1 MEQYSTARHHLK
13 FYFNAAISATYTLP
27 DPFTLPVRDYV
38 YRACEF
44 VIKKHPILSAI
55 PIGEDTN
62 EPYFAR
68 LPEVDLEHPI
78 SFQNRNH
85 AFPEANGVDVELEAL
100 LNVQHNTP
108 YSAPFPYWR
117 LCVLIDTAN
126 ERRFTAAY
134 VFHHAI
140 SDGTSGKVFHRAFL
154 EGLHTAATSAE
165 TRQVVSSPEMPLLPN
180 LEAVH
185 PMPLSLPYLA
195 TVLFREKVWSSRDP
209 GLWTGSE
216 IRVPLETQ
224 MRHIVIPKSVAT
236 SLKNCCRQH
245 NTTITAALQTII
257 SRSFFTHLP
266 TNFSKL
272 QCQSA
277 LSTRRWLPDIIN
289 EDSMGVWVQD
299 FDETYTRDDLTGEPF
314 PWAEATRTRQTIE
327 NVLSLEGKNASPNL
341 LKYVNDYQQ
350 TLLSKIGKQR
360 GSSLEVSNVGVFTS
374 DLASSDSSE
383 RPQIGRMLFSQCAS
397 LTGSAVEVSAITGV
411 DGCMVLAFSWQT
423 EVVELELIS
432 AVIESTEKE
441 LHSLAQ

>member
-27 DPFTLPVRDYV
+27 DSFTLPVRDYV

-44 VIKKHPILSAI
+44 VIKKHPI
-55 PIGEDTN
+55 
-62 EPYFAR
+62 
-68 LPEVDLEHPI
+68 
-78 SFQNRNH
+78 SFQNRSH
-85 AFPEANGVDVELEAL
+85 AFPEENEVDVELEAL

-108 YSAPFPYWR
+108 FSAPFPHWR
-117 LCVLIDTAN
+117 LCVLVDTAN

-165 TRQVVSSPEMPLLPN
+165 TRQLVSLPEMALLPN

-185 PMPLSLPYLA
+185 PMPLSIPYLA

-299 FDETYTRDDLTGEPF
+299 FDETYTRDDLTGESF
-314 PWAEATRTRQTIE
+314 PWAEATRSRQTIE

-350 TLLSKIGKQR
+350 MLLSKIGKQR

-374 DLASSDSSE
+374 DLASSDPE
-383 RPQIGRMLFSQCAS
+383 KPQIGRMLFSQCAS
-397 LTGSAVEVSAITGV
+397 LTGSAVEVSVITGV

-423 EVVELELIS
+423 GVVELELIS

-441 LHSLAQ
+441 LHALAQ